1 MERLPPEILE
11 DARFWSVSTSQALR
25 VVALAGDRGTDDS
38 AADDFDVIERWG
50 AS

>member
-11 DARFWSVSTSQALR
+11 DARLWPVSTSQTLR
-25 VVALAGDRGTDDS
+25 VAALADDHGS
-38 AADDFDVIERWG
+38 VESREDDFVVIERWG